1 MQREELEGSMKR
13 ILFLYNPIA
22 GQGKIKR
29 NMYEV
34 VEYYEK
40 NDCIVTLCGA
50 RKLPKLIQEGLVNEE
65 NYDLVVCSGGDG
77 TLNLVASTFQ
87 KENIPLP
94 IGYLPAGSTN
104 DYANSVGIPKDF
116 KKACECTLRG
126 NLKYLDMGKINGRF
140 FLYVVGFGMFT
151 KVSYAT
157 PQKNKNLLG
166 HTAYILEGVKEFSDL
181 KDYHLKL
188 TCDECEVEGNFVIG
202 LVTNSLSVGGFKN
215 LLSSQVSMDD
225 GMMEVLLVRTPAN
238 IFELSGILT
247 AVLSDN
253 VQSSDKI
260 VYIKT
265 RRLKITSDEKIDWT
279 LDGEFG
285 GRFKKVQIETIPH
298 ALPIYGE

>member
-1 MQREELEGSMKR
+1 MRR
-13 ILFLYNPIA
+13 VLFLYNPIA

-40 NDCIVTLCGA
+40 NGCLVTLCGA
-50 RKLPKLIQEGLVNEE
+50 RKLSQLVQDGIVNEE
-65 NYDLVVCSGGDG
+65 HFDLVVCSGGDG

-87 KENIPLP
+87 KEGIRLP

-126 NLKYLDMGKINGRF
+126 TLKALDMGKINGRY
-140 FLYVVGFGMFT
+140 FLYVVGFGLFT

-166 HTAYILEGVKEFSDL
+166 HTAYLLEGVKEFSDL
-181 KDYHLKL
+181 KDYYLHL
-188 TCDECEVEGNFVIG
+188 TWDGGEVEGNFVIG

-215 LLSSQVSMDD
+215 LLSTQVSMDD
-225 GMMEVLLVRTPAN
+225 GMMEVVLVRTPAN

-253 VQSSDKI
+253 VESSDKI

-265 RRLKITSDEKIDWT
+265 NRLKITSDEKIDWT

-285 GRFKKVQIETIPH
+285 GRFKKVQIETVPH
-298 ALPIYGE
+298 ALQIYGQ